1 MTLKARKMFWEEF
14 VMKKVLL
21 VSAVALGGIAVGLL
35 VKKHCPLC
43 SKKGNS
49 TDK

>member
-1 MTLKARKMFWEEF
+1 
-14 VMKKVLL
+14 MKKVLL

-43 SKKGNS
+43 SKKCNS
-49 TDK
+49 TDE